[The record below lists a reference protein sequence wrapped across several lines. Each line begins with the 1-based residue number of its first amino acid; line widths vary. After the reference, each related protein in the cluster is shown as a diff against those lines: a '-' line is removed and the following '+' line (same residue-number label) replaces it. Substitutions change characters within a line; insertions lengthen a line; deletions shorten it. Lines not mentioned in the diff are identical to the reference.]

1 MGRQAELK
9 GMETAS
15 GDKELDA
22 LAEAFKRSSKKRKAA
37 QDNEISARSILIQ
50 ALKDKKLKV
59 YEDRSVDPPLLVT
72 LEAIDKVKV
81 KAIDEADDEDE
92 ADAEEVEAGGKYAEA
107 SEMKATK
114 KKPALEA

>member
-1 MGRQAELK
+1 MGRQSELK

-37 QDNEISARSILIQ
+37 QDNELAARAILIQ

-59 YEDRSVDPPLLVT
+59 YEDRSVEPPLLVT
-72 LEAIDKVKV
+72 LEAVDKVKV
-81 KAIDEADDEDE
+81 KAIDETDEEDDDG
-92 ADAEEVEAGGKYAEA
+92 EEVEEAAAGSQKAAKKSAPAEA
-107 SEMKATK
+107 
-114 KKPALEA
+114 

>member
-1 MGRQAELK
+1 MGRQKELA

-37 QDNEISARSILIQ
+37 QDNEIAARSILIQ

-72 LEAIDKVKV
+72 LEAVDKVKV
-81 KAIDEADDEDE
+81 KAIDEADDDDE
-92 ADAEEVEAGGKYAEA
+92 TDDEGDDGAKYAEMA
-107 SEMKATK
+107 DQKATK
-114 KKPALEA
+114 KKPVLSEA